1 MRNPWKG
8 ATLISM
14 PEIAE
19 LAKVQRPVVSTWR
32 RRYPEFPKPASG
44 DHEHPLFDAAEIAD
58 WLVKTGRAKRR
69 DIDGDLYLHTLG
81 RLSGQ
86 LPPRALMAALTSL
99 IALRHCID
107 DELDDGEP
115 GVLGRLQ
122 ERAAE
127 HDPADELLR
136 SEVEA
141 IRAPWLPKVV
151 DELVEAA
158 YGATGAYEKIMD
170 IRERL
175 GATDLTADRLAPP
188 LARLIAKLAAAT
200 ARADWHGIA
209 RIADPYAGTGDLLL
223 EVSQLRDDQPM
234 HLTACCSDP
243 YLARLTR
250 RRLSVHDLHEGDFSV
265 QTTPGSS
272 LQQADVIVAQLPYR
286 AGEERN
292 VNDTFELMSELSADL
307 RQGATAIIVAPADTT
322 AALDPISQAGKLRS
336 HLIKDATKAI
346 IRLPGGLIPARPG
359 YEVALWVLNSYYG
372 NDLKGNL
379 LVADI
384 SDQPLTEGIVDALA
398 TDILTWREPG
408 YDPAA
413 HRLSYAVQLP
423 IAAVVR
429 SSRTLT
435 PRYLNLSEDPVDPHE
450 QVARSLDLER
460 MLQEARPS
468 RAMDLHIE
476 TSDARSRPRTETLG
490 RLTKGARDK
499 ANLLSMQRGTR
510 VDVALIRQQSGRT
523 NSYSLI
529 GPQEVCGR
537 APLGSRVVDRLEFER
552 RYPNARRSLPGDVVI
567 TTIPEPGV
575 IVDHDG
581 YSVVEFPARVLRI
594 SELGREHFTSR
605 VLAALLSRSSRT
617 AGAIRP
623 VQRLEELWLPLLS
636 PADLH
641 RFDRLLV
648 ELDERRRLA
657 HIELDALA
665 ELGQIAATGLTD
677 GTLTLADHSTQD

>member
-1 MRNPWKG
+1 MQNPWKG

-19 LAKVQRPVVSTWR
+19 LAKVKRPVVSTWR
-32 RRYPEFPKPASG
+32 RRYREFPKPASG
-44 DHEHPLFDAAEIAD
+44 DREHPLFDAAEIAN

-69 DIDGDLYLHTLG
+69 DIDGDLRLHTLG

-86 LPPRALMAALTSL
+86 IPPRALMAALTSL

-115 GVLGRLQ
+115 DVLDRLQ
-122 ERAAE
+122 ERAAQ

-136 SEVEA
+136 SEVES
-141 IRAPWLPKVV
+141 IRASWLPKVV

-158 YGATGAYEKIMD
+158 YGAIGAYEKVMD

-175 GATDLTADRLAPP
+175 GAADLAADRLAPP

-200 ARADWHGIA
+200 ARADRYGTA
-209 RIADPYAGTGDLLL
+209 KIADPYAGTGDLLL
-223 EVSQLRDDQPM
+223 EVSKLRDDQPM

-286 AGEERN
+286 AGEERK
-292 VNDTFELMSELSADL
+292 VKDTFELMSDLSADL

-322 AALDPISQAGKLRS
+322 AALDPTSRAGQLRS

-346 IRLPGGLIPARPG
+346 IRLPGGLVPARPG

-372 NDLKGNL
+372 DELKGNL

-384 SDQPLTEGIVDALA
+384 SDQLLTEGVVDALA
-398 TDILTWREPG
+398 IDILTWREPG

-435 PRYLNLSEDPVDPHE
+435 PRYLNLSEDPVDPYE

-460 MLQEARPS
+460 VLQEARPR

-490 RLTKGARDK
+490 QLTKGARDK
-499 ANLLSMQRGTR
+499 INLLSMQRGTR
-510 VDVALIRQQSGRT
+510 VDVALIRQQPGRAD
-523 NSYSLI
+523 SYTLI
-529 GPQEVCGR
+529 GPQEACGR
-537 APLGSRVVDRLEFER
+537 SPLGSRVIDRLEFER

-567 TTIPEPGV
+567 TTVPEPGV
-575 IVDHDG
+575 IVDYDG
-581 YSVVEFPARVLRI
+581 YSVIEFPARVLRI
-594 SELGREHFTSR
+594 SELGREHFTPR

-617 AGAIRP
+617 SGAIRP

-657 HIELDALA
+657 LTELDALA
-665 ELGQIAATGLTD
+665 ELGQIAATGLAD

>member
-1 MRNPWKG
+1 MRSPGKG

-44 DHEHPLFDAAEIAD
+44 DHTHPLFDAAEIAN

-69 DIDGDLYLHTLG
+69 DIDGDLRLHTLG
-81 RLSGQ
+81 QLSGQ
-86 LPPRALMAALTSL
+86 LPPRSLMAALTSL
-99 IALRHCID
+99 IALRHCTD
-107 DELDDGEP
+107 DKLDDGEP
-115 GVLGRLQ
+115 GALGRLQ
-122 ERAAE
+122 EQAAE

-136 SEVEA
+136 SEIEA
-141 IRAPWLPKVV
+141 IRAAWLPRVV

-158 YGATGAYEKIMD
+158 YGTAGAYEKVMD

-175 GATDLTADRLAPP
+175 GAADLAADRLDP
-188 LARLIAKLAAAT
+188 LLVRLIAKLAAAA
-200 ARADWHGIA
+200 ARADRHGTA
-209 RIADPYAGTGDLLL
+209 KIADPYAGTGDLLL
-223 EVSQLRDDQPM
+223 EVSRLRDDQPM
-234 HLTACCSDP
+234 HLTACCTDP

-265 QTTPGSS
+265 GTTPGLS

-286 AGEERN
+286 AGEERS
-292 VNDTFELMSELSADL
+292 VNDTFALMSDLSADL
-307 RQGATAIIVAPADTT
+307 RQGATAIIVASADTT
-322 AALDPISQAGKLRS
+322 AALDPSSPAGRLRS
-336 HLIKDATKAI
+336 DLIKDATKAI
-346 IRLPGGLIPARPG
+346 IRLPGGLVPFRPG

-372 NDLKGNL
+372 DDLKGNL

-384 SDQPLTEGIVDALA
+384 SDQPLTDGIVDALA
-398 TDILTWREPG
+398 IDILTWREPG
-408 YDPAA
+408 YDPDA

-435 PRYLNLSEDPVDPHE
+435 PRYLNLTEDPADPYE

-460 MLQEARPS
+460 MLQEARPG
-468 RAMDLHIE
+468 RAMNLHIE
-476 TSDARSRPRTETLG
+476 VSGTRSRPRTETLG
-490 RLTKGARDK
+490 QLTKGARDK
-499 ANLLSMQRGTR
+499 GNLLSMRRGTR
-510 VDVALIRQQSGRT
+510 VDAALIRQQPGRADA
-523 NSYSLI
+523 YSLI
-529 GPQEVCGR
+529 GPQEACGR
-537 APLGSRVVDRLEFER
+537 SRLGSRVVDRLEFER
-552 RYPNARRSLPGDVVI
+552 HYPNARRSLPGDVVI
-567 TTIPEPGV
+567 TTVPEPGV

-581 YSVVEFPARVLRI
+581 YSVIEFPARVLRI

-641 RFDRLLV
+641 RLDRLLV

-657 HIELDALA
+657 RIELDALA

-677 GTLTLADHSTQD
+677 GTLTLADHST